1 MTEDRVT
8 DQDPDP
14 GALPDSGVRGAGPE
28 VQTAERL
35 WDLLIVGSG
44 VAGLAAALE
53 ASRRMPTL
61 SILLVTRGALGG
73 HGASSLAQ
81 GGVAAAVDPSD
92 SPELH
97 ARDTRKAGDGLARPD
112 LVDVLTHDGPDR
124 VRELIDIG
132 ARFDRAASGSL
143 ALGLEGAH
151 SRHRILHARGDQ
163 TGWEVT
169 RALRDAVRQ
178 ARGIEILEHTEVLE
192 LLADRSGVHGVLA
205 RGPDDLLRPI
215 LSRTTLLATGGAG
228 RVYLR
233 TTSPPGLAGDG
244 LAMAARAGAN
254 LRDLEFMQFHPT
266 ALAVDTDPLP
276 LVTEA
281 LRGAGARLV
290 DGMGRPVLD
299 PEDGD
304 ELSSRDRVARQLWRS
319 VCKGAAVFLD
329 ARGPLGEEIAQRFP
343 GVHELCRSHGI
354 DPAVDLIPVTPAAHY
369 HMGGIAVDPEGRSSR
384 PGLWAAGEVAA
395 SGVHG
400 ANRLASNSLLEG
412 LVFGPRAARSMI
424 EAVASPRVRTKSTL
438 ATRAILSPSVPD
450 PGSPSLPHP
459 EPQRMAE
466 ERLPPDIILR
476 IRTLMWEKVGV
487 ERDETGMRE
496 AIAELDQIDRDFRS
510 QVPTRTLNLLLV
522 ARLIAHAAALR
533 AESRGSHFRLD
544 FPHAAQNPAR
554 HSLVRLAVGTGRI
567 FGELEAPVSEH
578 VPEQARARG
587 AQS

>member
-1 MTEDRVT
+1 MTEDPDI

-14 GALPDSGVRGAGPE
+14 GALPNSGVRGVGPE
-28 VQTAERL
+28 VQTAEHL

-53 ASRRMPTL
+53 ASRRMPAL

-81 GGVAAAVDPSD
+81 GGVAAAVDPTD

-97 ARDTRKAGDGLARPD
+97 ARDTREAGAGLARPD
-112 LVDVLTHDGPDR
+112 LVDVLTRDGPDR

-169 RALRDAVRQ
+169 RALREAVRD
-178 ARGIEILEHTEVLE
+178 AGGIEILEHTEVLE
-192 LLADRSGVHGVLA
+192 LLEDRSGVHGVLA
-205 RGPDDLLRPI
+205 RGPDDFLRPI
-215 LSRTTLLATGGAG
+215 HSRTTLLATGGAG

-290 DGMGRPVLD
+290 DRDGHPVLD

-319 VCKGAAVFLD
+319 VCKGVAVFLD
-329 ARGPLGEEIAQRFP
+329 ARGPLGEEMAQRFP
-343 GVHELCRSHGI
+343 GVHELCRLHGI

-369 HMGGIAVDPEGRSSR
+369 HMGGIAVDREGRSSR

-424 EAVASPRVRTKSTL
+424 EAAATPGVGTRATPATL
-438 ATRAILSPSVPD
+438 ASLPSEPLPD
-450 PGSPSLPHP
+450 SPSLPHP
-459 EPQRMAE
+459 ELRRLAE
-466 ERLPPDIILR
+466 ERLAPDTVLR

-496 AIAELDQIDRDFRS
+496 AIAELDQIDWDFRS
-510 QVPTRTLNLLLV
+510 QVPTHALNLLLV
-522 ARLIAHAAALR
+522 ARLIVHAALLR

-544 FPHAAQNPAR
+544 FPHAAQDPAR
-554 HSLVRLAVGTGRI
+554 HSLVRLAVGTGDI
-567 FGELEAPVSEH
+567 LGELESPVPADF
-578 VPEQARARG
+578 PEQARPRG
-587 AQS
+587 AQP

>member
-1 MTEDRVT
+1 MTESPDPE
-8 DQDPDP
+8 QDPDSP
-14 GALPDSGVRGAGPE
+14 APQVPPSESPR
-28 VQTAERL
+28 
-35 WDLLIVGSG
+35 DLLIVGSG

-61 SILLVTRGALGG
+61 SILLVTRGSLGG

-97 ARDTRKAGDGLARPD
+97 ALDTRTAGDGLARPE
-112 LVDVLTHDGPDR
+112 LVDLLTRDGPDR

-132 ARFDRAASGSL
+132 AQFDRAASGSL

-169 RALRDAVRQ
+169 RALREAVQ
-178 ARGIEILEHTEVLE
+178 NARGIEISEHTEVLE
-192 LLADRSGVHGVLA
+192 LLADDSGVHGVLA
-205 RGPDDLLRPI
+205 RGPDDVVRPI
-215 LSRTTLLATGGAG
+215 HSRTTLLATGGAG

-254 LRDLEFMQFHPT
+254 LGDLEFMQFHPT
-266 ALAVDTDPLP
+266 ALAVETDPLP

-290 DGMGRPVLD
+290 DRDGRPVLD
-299 PEDGD
+299 PEAGD

-319 VCKGAAVFLD
+319 VRQGVAVFLD
-329 ARGPLGEEIAQRFP
+329 ARGPLGTEMAQRFP

-354 DPAVDLIPVTPAAHY
+354 DPAVDLIPVTPATHY
-369 HMGGIAVDPEGRSSR
+369 HMGGIAVDPEGRTSR

-412 LVFGPRAARSMI
+412 LVFGPRATRSMI
-424 EAVASPRVRTKSTL
+424 EAVTARGDRAGAPS
-438 ATRAILSPSVPD
+438 ATRSSPVAQTAFRRVS
-450 PGSPSLPHP
+450 
-459 EPQRMAE
+459 E
-466 ERLPPDIILR
+466 ERLPPDVILR
-476 IRTLMWEKVGV
+476 IRTIMWEKVGV
-487 ERDETGMRE
+487 ERDETGMQE
-496 AIAELDQIDRDFRS
+496 AVDELDRIDRYYRS
-510 QVPTRTLNLLLV
+510 SVPSHTLNLLLV
-522 ARLIAHAAALR
+522 ARLIAHAALLR

-544 FPHAAQNPAR
+544 FPHAARGPAR
-554 HSLVRLAVGTGRI
+554 HSMVRLAIDTDEI
-567 FGELEAPVSEH
+567 LGELESPAPEH
-578 VPEQARARG
+578 VPVYAPWSGTE
-587 AQS
+587 S